1 MPGTRKRKP
10 KERLFERTISFG
22 VSEPMSDRIY
32 AFLDK
37 TPEIENTAAVCRYLI
52 RLGLEVVEKEA
63 ANG

>member
-1 MPGTRKRKP
+1 
-10 KERLFERTISFG
+10 
-22 VSEPMSDRIY
+22 MSDRIY